1 MIKTSAL
8 LVVLAIGLL
17 VAGVLASSL
26 PMVYVSI
33 AVCAVAALLLAAG
46 VLSHWSEIFG
56 RREPRPS
63 RMQPSWSE
71 PQMQVSAPVLAG
83 AQAASAQVKGAQV
96 TGAQTAAAK
105 TAGAQTAGAQ
115 AGAQARGTAAREE
128 RRSRRVPAAGRSP
141 APPAEVVTAQ
151 AGSAVPGRGDDLW
164 ERVEEELGTAG
175 KRDTGA
181 LSWPATEIPVLRE
194 PAGPPGEAAPPGVP
208 PAGSSAWIWGR
219 GAGWQPPETPDE
231 AWPPPAAAFAGSPAR
246 PERATT
252 GADGSDGV
260 GQDVDGPDQETG
272 QPGSAA
278 PAGPAGTAD
287 EAPPEPVHDEG
298 R

>member
-33 AVCAVAALLLAAG
+33 GVCAVAALLLAVG

-71 PQMQVSAPVLAG
+71 PQMQVSAPVLA
-83 AQAASAQVKGAQV
+83 ALRRSVPRSGAQV
-96 TGAQTAAAK
+96 TGAQTAGAR

-115 AGAQARGTAAREE
+115 TGAQARDTAAREE
-128 RRSRRVPAAGRSP
+128 RRSRRGAAAGRSP
-141 APPAEVVTAQ
+141 APPAEVVTPQ
-151 AGSAVPGRGDDLW
+151 AESAVPGPGDDLW
-164 ERVEEELGTAG
+164 ERVEEELGSAG

-194 PAGPPGEAAPPGVP
+194 PAGPARGSR
-208 PAGSSAWIWGR
+208 PAGRARR
-219 GAGWQPPETPDE
+219 GEQRLDMGPGCRL
-231 AWPPPAAAFAGSPAR
+231 AA
-246 PERATT
+246 T
-252 GADGSDGV
+252 
-260 GQDVDGPDQETG
+260 
-272 QPGSAA
+272 
-278 PAGPAGTAD
+278 
-287 EAPPEPVHDEG
+287 
-298 R
+298 